1 MRQNLPVTQREKTF
15 AEHERLISTTDL
27 HSKIT
32 YCNDAFVAISGFT
45 REELIGQ
52 PHNLVRHPD
61 MPPAVFGHMWDT
73 IKQGKPWMGVVKNRS
88 KNGDFYWVSAYV
100 TPVYEKGQVAGYES
114 VRSLPSEAQKR
125 RAEAL
130 YARLRAG
137 KPAVPALEAWTYELV
152 RAWPLIIAGLA
163 ILGLQTQLQGAWLAA
178 SVATVLLLLGFCQ
191 LQGKRQGIRQTLAE
205 HPKAFTSELVALTY
219 SDSRGAQALLD
230 MAMISEE
237 ARLQTALTRLED
249 AGVSVKQ
256 RAAQASSLSRS
267 GADLLDQQRSETDQ
281 SATAINQMA
290 ATIQEVTHNVQNTAH
305 AAEEA
310 DRLASQGRALAGNS
324 LASMQHMAKA
334 VVDIG
339 QAVNELANST
349 QSIGSVADVI
359 TSIAE
364 QTNLLALNAAIEAAR
379 AGEQGRGFAV
389 VADEVRSLAS
399 RTREST
405 EQIHQIIAS
414 LRAGADRAVVTA
426 SKGEAISRESV
437 QSVEAVRTALDGIS
451 ESVTRITG
459 MSQQMA
465 AASEEQSQVAEDI
478 SRQITRIAQLSDR
491 SAGQAQE
498 GVENSR
504 QLESMA
510 DYLHSLAERFNR

>member
-1 MRQNLPVTQREKTF
+1 MRQNLPVTQRERTF
-15 AEHERLISTTDL
+15 PGHERLISTTDL
-27 HSKIT
+27 NSKIT

-45 REELIGQ
+45 REELVGQ

-73 IKQGKPWMGVVKNRS
+73 IKQGKPWMGIVKNRS

-100 TPVYEKGQVAGYES
+100 TPVYENGKVAGYES
-114 VRSLPSEAQKR
+114 VRSLPSEDQKR

-137 KPAVPALEAWTYELV
+137 KAPVPKIEHLTYDLI
-152 RAWPLIIAGLA
+152 RSWPLIIAALLILA
-163 ILGLQTQLQGAWLAA
+163 AQTMLSGVWLALL
-178 SVATVLLLLGFCQ
+178 VAAVMTALGSYQ
-191 LQGKRQGIRQTLAE
+191 LYSKRALIRRTLGE
-205 HPKAFTSELVALTY
+205 HPKAFTSSLVALTY
-219 SDSRGAQALLD
+219 SDNRGAQALLD

-249 AGVSVKQ
+249 AGVNVKRQ
-256 RAAQASSLSRS
+256 AAQAAGFSRS
-267 GADLLDQQRSETDQ
+267 GAEMLDQQRSETDQ

-290 ATIQEVTHNVQNTAH
+290 ATIQEVTQNVQSTSH
-305 AAEEA
+305 AADEA
-310 DRLASQGRALAGNS
+310 DRLAREGRQLAGGS
-324 LASMQHMAKA
+324 LESMQHMAQA

-339 QAVNELANST
+339 QAVNDLANST

-405 EQIHQIIAS
+405 QQIHQIIAS
-414 LRAGADRAVVTA
+414 LRAGAERAVATA
-426 SKGEAISRESV
+426 GRGEEISRESV
-437 QSVEAVRTALDGIS
+437 QSVEAVRIALDGIS
-451 ESVTRITG
+451 ESVSRISG
-459 MSQQMA
+459 MSQQIA
-465 AASEEQSQVAEDI
+465 AASEEQGQVADDI
-478 SRQITRIAQLSDR
+478 SRQITRIAQLSEQG
-491 SAGQAQE
+491 AEQAHQGAAIGRE
-498 GVENSR
+498 
-504 QLESMA
+504 LESMA

>member
-1 MRQNLPVTQREKTF
+1 MRQNLPVTQRERTF
-15 AEHERLISTTDL
+15 PAEERLISTTDL
-27 HSKIT
+27 NSKIT
-32 YCNDAFVAISGFT
+32 YCNDAFVEISGFT

-61 MPPAVFGHMWDT
+61 MPPAVFGHMWET
-73 IKQGKPWMGVVKNRS
+73 IKQGKPWMGIVKNRS

-100 TPVYEKGQVAGYES
+100 TPVYENGRIAGYES
-114 VRSLPSEAQKR
+114 VRSLPTEAQKR
-125 RAEAL
+125 RAETL

-137 KPAVPALEAWTYELV
+137 KSPVPKLEYWTYDLV
-152 RAWPLIIAGLA
+152 RSWPLI
-163 ILGLQTQLQGAWLAA
+163 AA
-178 SVATVLLLLGFCQ
+178 SLLIVAAHWLISGWPLMVFILLTLFALGSYQ
-191 LQGKRQGIRQTLAE
+191 LYRTRQLIRRTLAE
-205 HPKAFTSELVALTY
+205 HPKAFTSGLVALTY
-219 SDSRGAQALLD
+219 SDNRGAQALLD

-249 AGVSVKQ
+249 AGENVKK
-256 RAAQASSLSRS
+256 RATQSAELSRS
-267 GADLLDQQRSETDQ
+267 GAQLLDQQRAETDQ

-290 ATIQEVTHNVQNTAH
+290 ATIQEVAHNVQNTSH

-310 DRLASQGRALAGNS
+310 DRLAREGRDLAVGS
-324 LASMQHMAKA
+324 LDSMRQMAKA
-334 VVDIG
+334 VNDIG

-399 RTREST
+399 RTRQST
-405 EQIHQIIAS
+405 EQIHQIIS
-414 LRAGADRAVVTA
+414 DLRAGAERAVLTA
-426 SKGEAISRESV
+426 SKGEEISRGSVESV
-437 QSVEAVRTALDGIS
+437 ESVRDALEGIS
-451 ESVTRITG
+451 SAVTRITG

-465 AASEEQSQVAEDI
+465 AASEEQSHVADDI
-478 SRQITRIAQLSDR
+478 SRQITRIAQLSDH
-491 SAGQAQE
+491 SAGQAHQ
-498 GVENSR
+498 GAAISR
-504 QLESMA
+504 ELEEMA

>member
-1 MRQNLPVTQREKTF
+1 MRQNLPVTQRERTF
-15 AEHERLISTTDL
+15 AADERLISTTDL
-27 HSKIT
+27 NSKIT

-52 PHNLVRHPD
+52 PHNIVRHPD
-61 MPPAVFGHMWDT
+61 MPPSVFGHMWDI
-73 IKQGKPWMGVVKNRS
+73 IKQGKPWMGIVKNRS

-100 TPVYEKGQVAGYES
+100 TPVYEDGRMVGYES

-125 RAEAL
+125 RAERL
-130 YARLRAG
+130 YARLREG
-137 KPAVPALEAWTYELV
+137 KPAVPHLQKWTYSLV
-152 RAWPLIIAGLA
+152 RSWPLILA
-163 ILGLQTQLQGAWLAA
+163 AALILGLESVLDGGWLAA
-178 SVATVLLLLGFCQ
+178 VTFAIMLALGVYQ
-191 LQGKRQGIRQTLAE
+191 LYRTRALILRTLDE

-219 SDSRGAQALLD
+219 SDNRGAQALLD

-249 AGVSVKQ
+249 AGENVKK
-256 RAAQASSLSRS
+256 RASQSADLSRS
-267 GADLLDQQRSETDQ
+267 GAELLDQQRAETDQ
-281 SATAINQMA
+281 SATAINEMA
-290 ATIQEVTHNVQNTAH
+290 ATIQEVTHNVQNTSH

-310 DRLASQGRALAGNS
+310 DRLARGGRDLAVGS
-324 LASMQHMAKA
+324 LDSMRQMAKA
-334 VVDIG
+334 VTDIG

-359 TSIAE
+359 TAIAE

-399 RTREST
+399 RTRQST
-405 EQIHQIIAS
+405 EQIHQIIAD
-414 LRAGADRAVVTA
+414 LRAGAERAVVTA
-426 SKGEAISRESV
+426 SKGEEISRGSV
-437 QSVEAVRTALDGIS
+437 QSVESVRDALEGIS
-451 ESVTRITG
+451 SAVTRISG

-465 AASEEQSQVAEDI
+465 AAVEQQSHVAEDI
-478 SRQITRIAQLSDR
+478 SRQITRIAQLSDH
-491 SAGQAQE
+491 SAGQAHQ
-498 GVENSR
+498 GAAISR
-504 QLESMA
+504 ELEQMA

>member
-1 MRQNLPVTQREKTF
+1 MRQNLPVSQRERTF
-15 AEHERLISTTDL
+15 PADERLISTTDL
-27 HSKIT
+27 NSKIT
-32 YCNDAFVAISGFT
+32 YCNDAFVEISGFT

-61 MPPAVFGHMWDT
+61 MPPAVFGHMWET
-73 IKQGKPWMGVVKNRS
+73 IKQGKPWMGIVKNRS

-100 TPVYEKGQVAGYES
+100 TPIYENGRIAGFES
-114 VRSLPSEAQKR
+114 VRSLPSESQKR
-125 RAEAL
+125 RAETL

-137 KPAVPALEAWTYELV
+137 KPPVPRLEYWTYDVV
-152 RAWPLIIAGLA
+152 RSWPLI
-163 ILGLQTQLQGAWLAA
+163 AA
-178 SVATVLLLLGFCQ
+178 SLLIVAAHWLLSGWPLMVFILLTLLALGSFQ
-191 LQGKRQGIRQTLAE
+191 LHRTRQLIRRTLAE
-205 HPKAFTSELVALTY
+205 HPKAFTSGLVALTY
-219 SDSRGAQALLD
+219 SDNRGAQALLD

-249 AGVSVKQ
+249 AGENVKK
-256 RAAQASSLSRS
+256 RATQSAELSRS
-267 GADLLDQQRSETDQ
+267 GAQMLDQQRAETDQ
-281 SATAINQMA
+281 SATAINEMA
-290 ATIQEVTHNVQNTAH
+290 ATIQEVAHNVQNTSH

-310 DRLASQGRALAGNS
+310 DRLAREGRDLAVGS
-324 LASMQHMAKA
+324 LDSMRQMAKA
-334 VVDIG
+334 VNDIG

-399 RTREST
+399 RTRQST
-405 EQIHQIIAS
+405 EQIHQIIAD
-414 LRAGADRAVVTA
+414 LRAGAERAVVTA
-426 SKGEAISRESV
+426 GKGEEISRGSV
-437 QSVEAVRTALDGIS
+437 QSVESVRDALEGIS
-451 ESVTRITG
+451 SAVTRITG

-465 AASEEQSQVAEDI
+465 AASEEQSHVADDI
-478 SRQITRIAQLSDR
+478 SRQITRIAQLSDH
-491 SAGQAQE
+491 SAGQAHQ
-498 GVENSR
+498 GAAISR
-504 QLESMA
+504 ELEEMA